1 MNMKKSVMALFLIF
15 VGFGLQ
21 GQSTAIY
28 GEALG
33 NGLFYTVNVD
43 QSFSKEPGGVGV
55 RAGVGILKEEYNIP
69 LHVNYVFGG
78 RHGIEV
84 AAGITLHVEEDND
97 NKMTYYPSSSLMYR
111 FTGYNGLFFRAGI
124 TQTYL
129 DKDESDDSH
138 VPLQW
143 LLFYPGLSLGYTF

>member
-1 MNMKKSVMALFLIF
+1 MNIKKSVLALFLMF

-33 NGLFYTVNVD
+33 NGLFYSVNLD
-43 QSFSKEPGGVGV
+43 RSFSQGPGGVGI
-55 RAGVGILKEEYNIP
+55 RAGVGFIKDEYNIP

-78 RHGIEV
+78 RHGLEV
-84 AAGITLHVEEDND
+84 AAGITMHVEKGVDGQ
-97 NKMTYYPSSSLMYR
+97 KVAPSSSLMYR
-111 FTGYNGLFFRAGI
+111 YTGYNGLFFRAGI

-129 DKDESDDSH
+129 KEDPQSPSH
-138 VPLQW
+138 IPLQW
-143 LLFYPGLSLGYTF
+143 FLFYPGLSLGYTF